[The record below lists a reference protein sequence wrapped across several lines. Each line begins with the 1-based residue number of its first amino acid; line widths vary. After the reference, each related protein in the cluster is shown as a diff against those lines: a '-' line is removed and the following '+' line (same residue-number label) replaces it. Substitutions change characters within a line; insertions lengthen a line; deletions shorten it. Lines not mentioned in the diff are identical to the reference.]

1 MKKKLFLAGILFVL
15 VTNSL
20 FAQDEIEEYIFPPE
34 LVMKH
39 QRALALSSD
48 QKIAIKQE
56 VGEAQKKF
64 TDLQW
69 DMQDEMQTFLSL
81 IEMEKV
87 DEPKAVAQ
95 LEKVMKIE
103 SQIKRT
109 HLTLAIR
116 IKNLLSSDQQA
127 KLQDL
132 KKKSQ

>member
-39 QRALALSSD
+39 QKALALSSD
-48 QKIAIKQE
+48 QKNAIKQE